1 MELETHQL
9 RIPGGIVHHHR
20 HWYQCP
26 PHHHHHPQH
35 HHHHHHPHHIHHHHH
50 PHHLHHHHQHHLGGQ
65 NFNPCI
71 HHNLT
76 SHPNLNNHFRPCH
89 NFPPFLPP
97 PSTIPCGL
105 QSGTSVTVPGTL
117 SMETSSGFNEQQGL
131 DYQFVHEEYQLEEEQ
146 EEEEEAMY
154 VMTDEW
160 LEFFAKSEAKR
171 KLEKQ
176 QAKLKKKQARKAA
189 AGKAEEEAG

>member
-1 MELETHQL
+1 MENETRQL
-9 RIPGGIVHHHR
+9 RIPGGIVHHYP

-26 PHHHHHPQH
+26 PHHHHQPQHLHHHHHSHHLH
-35 HHHHHHPHHIHHHHH
+35 HHHHHLH
-50 PHHLHHHHQHHLGGQ
+50 PHHLHHQHHLGGH
-65 NFNPCI
+65 NLNPCI

-76 SHPNLNNHFRPCH
+76 SHPNLNHFHSCP
-89 NFPPFLPP
+89 NFPPPP
-97 PSTIPCGL
+97 ATIPCRL
-105 QSGTSVTVPGTL
+105 QSGTSVTIPGTL
-117 SMETSSGFNEQQGL
+117 NVETSSGSKEQQGS
-131 DYQFVHEEYQLEEEQ
+131 DYQFVHEEYHLEEEQ

-176 QAKLKKKQARKAA
+176 QAKLKKKQQQTKLEKKKRAS
-189 AGKAEEEAG
+189 